1 MFWLWYTPQYK
12 LGICFAKIKKA
23 EFDSRGRLSVRQR
36 DIVISMISL
45 KKAISQAKKDK
56 VAVAHFNISELTTL
70 KAIWDACQEL
80 SKTTGKQIPVI
91 IGVSEGEQAFLTT
104 PAIAVLIKG
113 IRKEFDYPIFLNAD
127 HHKSLES
134 CKVAI
139 DAGFDAVIIDAAD
152 KPYAENVALTKAVV
166 DYARASK
173 NKKVLIEGE
182 IGFIGAGSEVKDK
195 LPDGVAITEE
205 TITKAEEA
213 AKFVQE
219 TGVDMLAPAI
229 GNVHGMFKATSDGAG
244 FVKHLFIKRVG
255 EIRRAAK
262 VPLVLHGGSGT
273 PDEDFVK
280 AIDAG
285 VRIVHISTELR
296 RAWRAGMEKA
306 LPAHPNE
313 VAPYKL
319 LEDSYNEVKAVV
331 MQRLKLFNKIA

>member
-1 MFWLWYTPQYK
+1 
-12 LGICFAKIKKA
+12 
-23 EFDSRGRLSVRQR
+23 
-36 DIVISMISL
+36 MISL
-45 KKAISQAKKDK
+45 KKALSQAKKDK
-56 VAVAHFNISELTTL
+56 VAIAHFNISELTTF
-70 KAIWDACQEL
+70 KAIWDAANEL
-80 SKTTGKQIPVI
+80 SAKRKAQSEDPASASTLGAKRFALGGYKIPII

-104 PAIAVLIKG
+104 PAIASLIKG
-113 IRKEFDYPIFLNAD
+113 MRKEFDYPLFLNAD

-134 CKVAI
+134 CKEAI

-182 IGFIGAGSEVKDK
+182 IGFIGSGSEVKDK
-195 LPDGVAITEE
+195 LPDGVAITED

-213 AKFVQE
+213 AKFVE
-219 TGVDMLAPAI
+219 ATGIDMLAPSV
-229 GNVHGMFKATSDGAG
+229 GNVHGMFKASSG
-244 FVKHLFIKRVG
+244 FEKHLFVKRVG
-255 EIRRAAK
+255 EIRRTAK

-280 AIDAG
+280 AIEKG

-319 LEDSYNEVKAVV
+319 LEDSYASVKEVVTN
-331 MQRLKLFNKIA
+331 RLKLFSRIS